1 MITKNEERVSVISAV
16 GANGE
21 GLVKEEGCVI
31 FLPFAF
37 LGEKVRYKI
46 LQVKKNIAFGKVLEV
61 LVPANERVKPV
72 CPLFTKCGGCRLQHL
87 KYSEQLKLKR
97 AVVADCFKKIGNLG
111 VDVAPTVAADGEY
124 GYRNKLQIPVVWQN
138 GETIIGFYAENSH
151 RAIRTEQC
159 PIHGEWA
166 AKVIAAF
173 GEYIAECG
181 VRGYD
186 EENHAGDLRHIV
198 ARCVEGK
205 LIVTAVVMKT
215 LPRSEAL
222 IERLKARFPQF
233 SLYENRNDK
242 QTNVV
247 CGEHYTL
254 LYGAGR
260 YAVKD
265 DIEYEF
271 GAESFLQVNTEMSR
285 KLYKKAVEL
294 ALPEKG
300 AVIDAFSG
308 AGLMTA
314 MLAKKA
320 EKAYGVEIVREAVDC
335 ADALARRNG
344 LAGKMENICG
354 RCEDVLPS
362 LVPEL
367 KKQYGGVTVVL
378 DPPRKGVD
386 HRVIETLVGAGVER
400 IVYISCNPATLA
412 RDVGL
417 LVGSLETAESGIV
430 RKESFTARYAVTY
443 ARPFDMFPQT
453 KHVETLVLLSK
464 KSDGH
469 INADIEFGEGEGQLS
484 LKEAEQKA
492 EQVN

>member
-1 MITKNEERVSVISAV
+1 MKYVDIDALFEKYLRERILKSAEKRSMEEW
-16 GANGE
+16 E
-21 GLVKEEGCVI
+21 D
-31 FLPFAF
+31 
-37 LGEKVRYKI
+37 KI
-46 LQVKKNIAFGKVLEV
+46 PEL
-61 LVPANERVKPV
+61 
-72 CPLFTKCGGCRLQHL
+72 
-87 KYSEQLKLKR
+87 
-97 AVVADCFKKIGNLG
+97 
-111 VDVAPTVAADGEY
+111 
-124 GYRNKLQIPVVWQN
+124 
-138 GETIIGFYAENSH
+138 YA
-151 RAIRTEQC
+151 
-159 PIHGEWA
+159 
-166 AKVIAAF
+166 
-173 GEYIAECG
+173 
-181 VRGYD
+181 
-186 EENHAGDLRHIV
+186 
-198 ARCVEGK
+198 
-205 LIVTAVVMKT
+205 
-215 LPRSEAL
+215 
-222 IERLKARFPQF
+222 
-233 SLYENRNDK
+233 
-242 QTNVV
+242 
-247 CGEHYTL
+247 
-254 LYGAGR
+254 
-260 YAVKD
+260 
-265 DIEYEF
+265 EF

-335 ADALARRNG
+335 AAALARRNG

-453 KHVETLVLLSK
+453 KHVETLVLLCRK
-464 KSDGH
+464 
-469 INADIEFGEGEGQLS
+469 
-484 LKEAEQKA
+484 
-492 EQVN
+492 